1 MRLCVI
7 LLVVAALAT
16 SCGRIPEPAGYVQSD
31 QQKMQATHHW
41 NVLAADLA
49 NQINNELILNDYLD
63 TPVFVRETC
72 GDENEPCPPSES
84 TVFEESF
91 RDLLITNLVTL
102 GVPTRQKQ
110 ESGTLVVNY
119 KTQTVYH
126 HRDTWRSLRPGLL
139 TALTAGILVI
149 RNAPADLIWLAAAGT
164 VDFANAAYVTSSNF
178 EVLITTSLVA
188 DGRYLFRN
196 SNIYYI
202 NDLDSWHYQRPAG
215 PAEISLTSSVTVTT
229 DSGSA
234 NSPADALPQSTL
246 SPLPYPDAGGM

>member
-7 LLVVAALAT
+7 FLVAAALAT
-16 SCGRIPEPAGYVQSD
+16 SCGRIPEPAGYVQSE
-31 QQKMQATHHW
+31 QNKMQATHHW

-72 GDENEPCPPSES
+72 GDENEPCASAES

-126 HRDTWRSLRPGLL
+126 HRDTWRSIRPGLL

-149 RNAPADLIWLAAAGT
+149 RNAPSDLIWLAAAGT

-178 EVLITTSLVA
+178 EVLITTSVVA

-202 NDLDSWHYQRPAG
+202 NDKDSWHYQRSSG
-215 PAEISLTSSVTVTT
+215 PAEISLTSS
-229 DSGSA
+229 A
-234 NSPADALPQSTL
+234 PAAADVLNAIDAAHDQPQAALP
-246 SPLPYPDAGGM
+246 PLPYPDAGGM